1 MRSKCHAFVCCDAQ
15 ERLVQACK
23 CVVLAYADREEHA
36 MGLEMS
42 QPGLDHSAL
51 VEEVKETTALVIL
64 ALGSMMHVSEE
75 QASFFFLTP
84 GQRQLLPA
92 PFPYW
97 WFCFVAAGRSCSC
110 PTGFVAS
117 MVSSCFVYHPATPPA
132 CPSASTPGD

>member
-1 MRSKCHAFVCCDAQ
+1 MMCYDAQ

-64 ALGSMMHVSEE
+64 ALGSMMHISEE
-75 QASFFFLTP
+75 QVRIAFIVLSI
-84 GQRQLLPA
+84 
-92 PFPYW
+92 
-97 WFCFVAAGRSCSC
+97 
-110 PTGFVAS
+110 
-117 MVSSCFVYHPATPPA
+117 PPCTMRTA
-132 CPSASTPGD
+132 

>member
-1 MRSKCHAFVCCDAQ
+1 MHCDGK

-64 ALGSMMHVSEE
+64 ALGSMMHISEE
-75 QASFFFLTP
+75 QASAVVVVDVL
-84 GQRQLLPA
+84 
-92 PFPYW
+92 
-97 WFCFVAAGRSCSC
+97 
-110 PTGFVAS
+110 
-117 MVSSCFVYHPATPPA
+117 
-132 CPSASTPGD
+132 